1 MLEEISTESIKNMLK
16 KIPDNLSPV
25 ERLILANESTVQT
38 LLSVLFKVPVEVEI
52 LDQIDTQSNPSVII
66 RWSKLVASYS
76 PECKIT
82 VCLAQSVITSDN
94 PGFMNGIR
102 EKMMGIGQLIAAK
115 ELVTRRRIRGFY
127 TDENVFSRIYE
138 IEDVSMT
145 ESGSHISCLIT
156 EVFPKEAFNK
166 ASVVI

>member
-1 MLEEISTESIKNMLK
+1 MLEEINTESIKNMLK
-16 KIPDNLSPV
+16 KIPDELSPV

-52 LDQIDTQSNPSVII
+52 LKQMDTQSNPSVVL
-66 RWSKLVASYS
+66 RWSKLIANYS
-76 PECKIT
+76 PDCKIT

-102 EKMMGIGQLIAAK
+102 EKKMGIGQLIAAK
-115 ELVTRRRIRGFY
+115 ELMTRRRILGFY
-127 TDENVFSRIYE
+127 SDENVFSRIYQ
-138 IEDVSMT
+138 IEDVRMT
-145 ESGSHISCLIT
+145 ESGGHINCLIT
-156 EVFPKEAFNK
+156 EVFPKEAFSK